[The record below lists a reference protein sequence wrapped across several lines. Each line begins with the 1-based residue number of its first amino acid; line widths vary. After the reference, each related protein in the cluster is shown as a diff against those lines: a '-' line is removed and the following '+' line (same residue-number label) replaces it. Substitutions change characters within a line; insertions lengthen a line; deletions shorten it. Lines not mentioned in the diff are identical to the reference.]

1 LFQQEIHYGQDMD
14 GVSVVGEGGIFL
26 VVDHQQ
32 VIAVKLVCSLEERV
46 DLALACLRRGEVV
59 GDLDEL
65 DDLLSADQDEID
77 LATVFPIIY
86 LIVSGFSVVVE
97 FEEYEVFQPPAKIV
111 AVLGQFGEVGDDAEV
126 NRAKQI
132 ILYDFCSV

>member
-1 LFQQEIHYGQDMD
+1 MD
-14 GVSVVGEGGIFL
+14 GVSVAGEGGIFFI
-26 VVDHQQ
+26 VDQQ
-32 VIAVKLVCSLEERV
+32 QIIAVELVCSLEERV

-97 FEEYEVFQPPAKIV
+97 F
-111 AVLGQFGEVGDDAEV
+111 
-126 NRAKQI
+126 
-132 ILYDFCSV
+132 